1 MKLVLN
7 RKWKKTNYT
16 IGILTI
22 DGKYFCETI
31 EDTDRGLK
39 DSMSEPEILSIKKP
53 NITAIP
59 TGTYIID
66 LNTIS
71 PKFGNK
77 TFYKNICNGKLP
89 RLLNVKGFS
98 GVLIHCGN
106 TEKDTAGCI
115 ICGENKAVGKVI
127 NSQKTFEKL
136 YRILKE
142 TKGTITIEIV

>member
-1 MKLVLN
+1 MKLILN
-7 RKWKKTNYT
+7 RKWKKANYT

-22 DGKYFCETI
+22 DGNYFCETI

-39 DSMSEPEILSIKKP
+39 DSMLESEILSIKKS

-59 TGTYIID
+59 TGTYTVD

-115 ICGENKAVGKVI
+115 ICGENKVVGKVI

-136 YRILKE
+136 YKILKE
-142 TKGTITIEIV
+142 AKDTITIEIV